1 MNTSQIFHSLE
12 IPNSARGTSS
22 PGEVRQPTV
31 VAGPTASCPRTRA
44 PGYRLGRGIRRSAAA
59 VALSAAAAACP
70 AAQGVALQ
78 YGTYGEVESIG
89 MQWMLPVWYR
99 TGWSGWGGWRLT
111 AHPEV
116 QLNRHRRNSDELYQG
131 GAFAV
136 ARLSPARTGVYPYL
150 EAGIGVNLISSDHF
164 GPRRLS
170 THFQFGELVGVGLA
184 WGAAEPG
191 GSGEISFGVRFSH
204 YSNARIKTPNDG
216 VEALQFA
223 LGYRF

>member
-1 MNTSQIFHSLE
+1 MNPSQIFHPLE
-12 IPNSARGTSS
+12 IPNTTRGTSS
-22 PGEVRQPTV
+22 PDEARQRSV
-31 VAGPTASCPRTRA
+31 LAGPTAVCRRA
-44 PGYRLGRGIRRSAAA
+44 RGFGHRWEHGMRNGAVAFALSVAA
-59 VALSAAAAACP
+59 VACP

-78 YGTYGEVESIG
+78 YGNYDEVESIG
-89 MQWMLPVWYR
+89 MRWMLPVWYR

-170 THFQFGELVGVGLA
+170 THFQFGELLGVGLA